1 MSSKIDQH
9 SSQTSRKYYQ
19 VDNLQD
25 IFKLTKACKIMSKKN
40 ANLLAYV
47 EDIEFT
53 EFSIQHYMK
62 SEMFSNQ
69 NLGEKKKGKKNKIY
83 FGNSFLPVY
92 PERNHMWLCSS
103 YCTWL
108 LAINF

>member
-62 SEMFSNQ
+62 SEMFSKQ
-69 NLGEKKKGKKNKIY
+69 NLGEKKKEKKPKSTLVILFFQCIQKEITCGFVHPTVLGY
-83 FGNSFLPVY
+83 LQ
-92 PERNHMWLCSS
+92 
-103 YCTWL
+103 
-108 LAINF
+108 

>member
-1 MSSKIDQH
+1 MSSKVDQH

-25 IFKLTKACKIMSKKN
+25 IFKLTKACRIMSKRN

-53 EFSIQHYMK
+53 EFSIQDYIK
-62 SEMFSNQ
+62 LEMFTRQ
-69 NLGEKKKGKKNKIY
+69 NLEK
-83 FGNSFLPVY
+83 
-92 PERNHMWLCSS
+92 
-103 YCTWL
+103 
-108 LAINF
+108 